1 MRPSRP
7 VSSKPDI
14 LRQFFPFE
22 RSGAPVCALCTA
34 AAAGTVLAIIPL
46 LVNRDSS
53 LNTPKTLTVC
63 IVGAEP
69 GVVTRFSALL
79 EEQRKRL
86 DTHWHLADYAKADLL
101 VVDTDSLYGHMDWL
115 KACATGRL
123 VASWSSASEAGDAQ
137 LRLPKPIV
145 VDELVTLLN
154 FVNSQLNGSA
164 VKAGTPAQPPVRAR
178 PRVETSAAVQA
189 AEPTPSKPAEAPRAA
204 PAHTTVEPPAPA
216 SVSVPAPASAPVAQ
230 HPRGMQLID
239 LLETDSPLKGRL
251 RLVAADLPTLWL
263 DPHHRTWHTEST
275 LKSLSAWC
283 TRELSSLD
291 VQSVDD
297 AHFPTITA
305 KMPGQPYARL
315 KWLAHLVHGEGRLDP
330 DLDVNA
336 RYKLA
341 RWPQSERE
349 FPKHFRIATMMLKQA
364 ASLDEIAAQAGATI
378 GDVADFINAYH
389 AIGYIE
395 QDQSES
401 TQDDA
406 RRGGLFGRNRKVSTS

>member
-1 MRPSRP
+1 M
-7 VSSKPDI
+7 VFAK
-14 LRQFFPFE
+14 
-22 RSGAPVCALCTA
+22 
-34 AAAGTVLAIIPL
+34 IPL
-46 LVNRDSS
+46 LVYRTSP

-63 IVGAEP
+63 IAGAEP
-69 GVVTRFSALL
+69 GIITRFAALL
-79 EEQRKRL
+79 EEQRSRL
-86 DTHWHLADYAKADLL
+86 DTHWQLGDYAKADLI

-123 VASWSSASEAGDAQ
+123 VASWSSAAEAGDAQ

-145 VDELVTLLN
+145 ANELIALLN
-154 FVNSQLNGSA
+154 RVDSQLNGTP
-164 VKAGTPAQPPVRAR
+164 VMAGKPAQSPVPAPPTI
-178 PRVETSAAVQA
+178 ETSAAVKA
-189 AEPTPSKPAEAPRAA
+189 AEPTPSKPAEEAHAS
-204 PAHTTVEPPAPA
+204 PAHVTVEPP
-216 SVSVPAPASAPVAQ
+216 SPASATVGVSAPAAAPIAP
-230 HPRGMQLID
+230 HLRGMQLID

-251 RLVAADLPTLWL
+251 RLVAAGLPTLLL

-275 LKSLSAWC
+275 LKTLSAWC

-297 AHFPTITA
+297 VQFPIITA

-315 KWLAHLVHGEGRLDP
+315 KWLAHLVQGEGRLDP

-364 ASLDEIAAQAGATI
+364 ATIDEIAAQAGATI

-395 QDQSES
+395 QDQPES

-406 RRGGLFGRNRKVSTS
+406 RRGGLFGRNRKVSTN